1 MKLTLFYSF
10 SLFLFLLNTGQASEN
25 KNYFSFSLGQF
36 DINDSKD
43 SAEYRIEFLSG
54 DISRLSPSNLSLKSF
69 YGIMVNGDDGLYVYS
84 GLREDINL
92 GDNIFF
98 TPSFAIGYYDQEN
111 SKDLGYDLEFRSQ
124 LELSYQ
130 FQSMNRIGLSLNHIS
145 NASLG
150 EQNPGVE
157 SMVISFIRVF

>member
-1 MKLTLFYSF
+1 MKIRLHYLILATLLTFNF
-10 SLFLFLLNTGQASEN
+10 ANASEN
-25 KNYFSFSLGQF
+25 ENYLSLSIGQF

-43 SAEYRIEFLSG
+43 SAEYRIEYLSG
-54 DISRLSPSNLSLKSF
+54 DISSISPSNLSLKPF
-69 YGIMVNGDDGLYVYS
+69 YGIMVNGDDGAYVYS
-84 GLREDINL
+84 GLRKDINVKR
-92 GDNIFF
+92 NIFF

-130 FQSMNRIGLSLNHIS
+130 FESMNRIALSLNHIS

-150 EQNPGVE
+150 EENPGVE